1 MQKSVNY
8 VERVIIMDIDVVI
21 PWVDPT
27 DKEWQASKNKFLKD
41 LNNDKVDNSENRF
54 RDWDNF
60 KYVFRG
66 IDKFMPWVH
75 KIYLITCG
83 QVPDWMNKE
92 ADDRIV
98 IVNHSDYIPKE
109 YLPTFSSHPIE
120 LNLHRIKELSEHFI
134 YLNDDYFVINET
146 SPEDFFIDGLPC
158 DYALEDPITPDHKDI
173 FNNILINNMVLL
185 NSHYDRRTVLKE
197 QKKKFYSM
205 CDKKAFVTNMCFRP
219 LKRNHFFGLH
229 YSHLAS
235 NILKSTIEKVWTEN
249 REILEATSSHKFR
262 NADDVNQFIF
272 KNEQY
277 VTGKF
282 HPYNIN
288 RFGRAIQLDDTI
300 EGAVEDVC
308 RTITDS
314 SYKMICI
321 NDCNIEDFDN
331 TRTKINAALEKIL
344 PNPSVWER

>member
-1 MQKSVNY
+1 
-8 VERVIIMDIDVVI
+8 MDIDVVI

-27 DKEWQASKNKFLKD
+27 DKEWQASKNKFLED

-344 PNPSVWER
+344 PNPSLWER

>member
-1 MQKSVNY
+1 
-8 VERVIIMDIDVVI
+8 MDIDVVI

-27 DKEWQASKNKFLKD
+27 DKEWQASKNKFLED

-92 ADDRIV
+92 ADDRLV

-146 SPEDFFIDGLPC
+146 SPEDFFVDGLPC

-205 CDKKAFVTNMCFRP
+205 CDKKAFITNMCFRP

>member
-1 MQKSVNY
+1 
-8 VERVIIMDIDVVI
+8 MDIDVVI

-27 DKEWQASKNKFLKD
+27 DEEWQASKNKFLKD
-41 LNNDKVDNSENRF
+41 FNNDKVDNSENRF

-66 IDKFMPWVH
+66 IEKYMPWVH

-83 QVPDWMNKE
+83 QVPHWMNKE
-92 ADDRIV
+92 ADDRLV

-134 YLNDDYFVINET
+134 YLNDDYFIINET
-146 SPEDFFIDGLPC
+146 SPEDFFVDGLPC

-197 QKKKFYSM
+197 QRKKFYSM

-235 NILKSTIEKVWTEN
+235 NILKSTVEKIWEEN
-249 REILEATSSHKFR
+249 KEILEATSSHKFR

-282 HPYNIN
+282 HPYNMS
-288 RFGRAIQLDDTI
+288 RFGKAIQLDDTV

-314 SYKMICI
+314 SYKMLCI
-321 NDCNIEDFDN
+321 NDCNIQDFDN
-331 TRTKINAALEKIL
+331 TRTRINSALEKIL
-344 PNPSVWER
+344 PSPSVWER

>member
-1 MQKSVNY
+1 
-8 VERVIIMDIDVVI
+8 
-21 PWVDPT
+21 
-27 DKEWQASKNKFLKD
+27 
-41 LNNDKVDNSENRF
+41 
-54 RDWDNF
+54 
-60 KYVFRG
+60 
-66 IDKFMPWVH
+66 MPWVH

-92 ADDRIV
+92 ADDRLV

-146 SPEDFFIDGLPC
+146 SPEDFFVDGLPC

-314 SYKMICI
+314 DYKMICI

>member
-1 MQKSVNY
+1 
-8 VERVIIMDIDVVI
+8 MDIDVVI

-27 DKEWQASKNKFLKD
+27 DKEWQASKNKFLED

-92 ADDRIV
+92 ADDRLV

-146 SPEDFFIDGLPC
+146 SPEDFFVDGLPC

-185 NSHYDRRTVLKE
+185 NSHYDRRMVLKE

-308 RTITDS
+308 RIITDS
-314 SYKMICI
+314 GYKMICI
-321 NDCNIEDFDN
+321 NDCNIEDFDS

>member
-1 MQKSVNY
+1 
-8 VERVIIMDIDVVI
+8 MDIDVVI

-92 ADDRIV
+92 ADDRLV

-146 SPEDFFIDGLPC
+146 SPEDFFVDGLPC

-205 CDKKAFVTNMCFRP
+205 CDKKAFVTNMCLRP

-288 RFGRAIQLDDTI
+288 RFGRAIQLDDTT

-314 SYKMICI
+314 GYKMICI

>member
-1 MQKSVNY
+1 
-8 VERVIIMDIDVVI
+8 MDIDVVI

-92 ADDRIV
+92 ADDRLV

>member
-1 MQKSVNY
+1 
-8 VERVIIMDIDVVI
+8 MDIDVVI

-27 DKEWQASKNKFLKD
+27 DKEWQASKNKFLED

-344 PNPSVWER
+344 PTPSLWER

>member
-1 MQKSVNY
+1 
-8 VERVIIMDIDVVI
+8 MDIDVVI

-92 ADDRIV
+92 ADDRLV

-146 SPEDFFIDGLPC
+146 STEDFFVDGLPC

-205 CDKKAFVTNMCFRP
+205 CDKKAFITNMCFRP

-314 SYKMICI
+314 DYKMICI

>member
-1 MQKSVNY
+1 
-8 VERVIIMDIDVVI
+8 MDIDVVI

-27 DKEWQASKNKFLKD
+27 DKEWQASKNKFLED

-66 IDKFMPWVH
+66 IDKFMPWAH

-92 ADDRIV
+92 ADDRLV

-146 SPEDFFIDGLPC
+146 SPEDFFVDGLPC

-197 QKKKFYSM
+197 HKKKFYSM
-205 CDKKAFVTNMCFRP
+205 CDKKAFITNMCFRP

-314 SYKMICI
+314 DYKMICI

>member
-1 MQKSVNY
+1 
-8 VERVIIMDIDVVI
+8 MDIDVVI

-92 ADDRIV
+92 ADDRLV

-146 SPEDFFIDGLPC
+146 SPEDFFVDGLPC

-185 NSHYDRRTVLKE
+185 NSHYDRRMVLKE

-249 REILEATSSHKFR
+249 REILEVTSSHKFR

-314 SYKMICI
+314 GYKMICI

>member
-1 MQKSVNY
+1 
-8 VERVIIMDIDVVI
+8 MDIDVVI

-92 ADDRIV
+92 ADDRLV

-146 SPEDFFIDGLPC
+146 SPEDFFVDGLPC

-205 CDKKAFVTNMCFRP
+205 CDKKAFITNMCFRP

-235 NILKSTIEKVWTEN
+235 NILKSTIEKVWTKN

-314 SYKMICI
+314 DYKMICI

>member
-1 MQKSVNY
+1 
-8 VERVIIMDIDVVI
+8 MDIDVVI

-60 KYVFRG
+60 RYVFRG

-75 KIYLITCG
+75 KIYIITCG

-92 ADDRIV
+92 ADDRLV

-146 SPEDFFIDGLPC
+146 SPEDFFVDGLPC

-314 SYKMICI
+314 DYKMICI

>member
-1 MQKSVNY
+1 
-8 VERVIIMDIDVVI
+8 MDIDVVI

-27 DKEWQASKNKFLKD
+27 DKEWQTSKNKFLED

-92 ADDRIV
+92 ADDRLV

-146 SPEDFFIDGLPC
+146 SPEDFFVDGLPC

-205 CDKKAFVTNMCFRP
+205 CDKKAFITNMCFRP

>member
-1 MQKSVNY
+1 
-8 VERVIIMDIDVVI
+8 MDIDVVI

-66 IDKFMPWVH
+66 IEKYMPWVH

-83 QVPDWMNKE
+83 QVPHWMNKE
-92 ADDRIV
+92 ADDRLV

-146 SPEDFFIDGLPC
+146 SPEDFFVDGLPC

-235 NILKSTIEKVWTEN
+235 NILKSTIEKVWAEN
-249 REILEATSSHKFR
+249 KEILEATSCHKFR

-282 HPYNIN
+282 HPYNMN
-288 RFGRAIQLDDTI
+288 SFGRAIQLDDTV

-314 SYKMICI
+314 GYKMICI

>member
-1 MQKSVNY
+1 
-8 VERVIIMDIDVVI
+8 MDIDVVI

-75 KIYLITCG
+75 KIYFITCG

-92 ADDRIV
+92 ADDRLV

-146 SPEDFFIDGLPC
+146 SPEDFFVDGLPC

-235 NILKSTIEKVWTEN
+235 NILKSTI
-249 REILEATSSHKFR
+249 
-262 NADDVNQFIF
+262 
-272 KNEQY
+272 
-277 VTGKF
+277 
-282 HPYNIN
+282 
-288 RFGRAIQLDDTI
+288 
-300 EGAVEDVC
+300 
-308 RTITDS
+308 
-314 SYKMICI
+314 
-321 NDCNIEDFDN
+321 
-331 TRTKINAALEKIL
+331 
-344 PNPSVWER
+344 

>member
-1 MQKSVNY
+1 
-8 VERVIIMDIDVVI
+8 MDIDVVI

-92 ADDRIV
+92 ADDRLV

-146 SPEDFFIDGLPC
+146 SPEDFFVDGLPC

-235 NILKSTIEKVWTEN
+235 NILKSTIEKVWAEN

-314 SYKMICI
+314 GYKMICI

>member
-1 MQKSVNY
+1 
-8 VERVIIMDIDVVI
+8 MDIDVVI

-27 DKEWQASKNKFLKD
+27 DKEWQASKNKILKD

>member
-1 MQKSVNY
+1 
-8 VERVIIMDIDVVI
+8 MDIDVVI

-92 ADDRIV
+92 ADGRLV

-134 YLNDDYFVINET
+134 YLNDDFFVINET
-146 SPEDFFIDGLPC
+146 SPEDFFVDGLPC

-197 QKKKFYSM
+197 QKKKIYSM
-205 CDKKAFVTNMCFRP
+205 CDKKAFITNMCFRP

>member
-1 MQKSVNY
+1 
-8 VERVIIMDIDVVI
+8 MDIDVVI

-41 LNNDKVDNSENRF
+41 LNSDKVDNSENRF

-92 ADDRIV
+92 ADDRLV

-146 SPEDFFIDGLPC
+146 SPEDFFVDGLPC

-235 NILKSTIEKVWTEN
+235 NILKSTIEQVWTEN

-314 SYKMICI
+314 DYKMICI
-321 NDCNIEDFDN
+321 NDCNIENFDN

>member
-1 MQKSVNY
+1 
-8 VERVIIMDIDVVI
+8 MDIDVVI

-27 DKEWQASKNKFLKD
+27 DKEWQASKNKFLED

-66 IDKFMPWVH
+66 IDKFMPWVQ

-92 ADDRIV
+92 ADDRLV

-146 SPEDFFIDGLPC
+146 SPEDFFVDGLPC

-205 CDKKAFVTNMCFRP
+205 CDKKAFITNMCFRP

-314 SYKMICI
+314 GYKMICI

-331 TRTKINAALEKIL
+331 TRIKINAALEKIL

>member
-1 MQKSVNY
+1 
-8 VERVIIMDIDVVI
+8 MDIDVVI

-27 DKEWQASKNKFLKD
+27 DKEWQASKNKFLED

-92 ADDRIV
+92 ADDRLV

-146 SPEDFFIDGLPC
+146 SPEDFFVDGLPC

-185 NSHYDRRTVLKE
+185 NSHYDRRMVLKE

-205 CDKKAFVTNMCFRP
+205 CDKKAFITNMCFRP

-249 REILEATSSHKFR
+249 MEILEATSSHKFR

>member
-1 MQKSVNY
+1 
-8 VERVIIMDIDVVI
+8 MDIDVVI

-92 ADDRIV
+92 ADDRLV

-146 SPEDFFIDGLPC
+146 SPEDFFVDGLPC

-308 RTITDS
+308 CTITDS
-314 SYKMICI
+314 GYKMICI

>member
-1 MQKSVNY
+1 
-8 VERVIIMDIDVVI
+8 MDIDVVI

-92 ADDRIV
+92 ADDRLV

-120 LNLHRIKELSEHFI
+120 LNLHRIEELSEHFI

-146 SPEDFFIDGLPC
+146 SPEDFFVDGLPC

-314 SYKMICI
+314 DYKMICI

>member
-1 MQKSVNY
+1 
-8 VERVIIMDIDVVI
+8 MDIDVVI

-92 ADDRIV
+92 ADDRLV

-146 SPEDFFIDGLPC
+146 SPEDFFVDGLPC

-205 CDKKAFVTNMCFRP
+205 CDKKAFITNMCFRP

-314 SYKMICI
+314 DYKMICI

-344 PNPSVWER
+344 LNPSVWER

>member
-1 MQKSVNY
+1 
-8 VERVIIMDIDVVI
+8 MDIDVVI

-27 DKEWQASKNKFLKD
+27 DKEWQASKNKFLED

-92 ADDRIV
+92 ADDRLV

-146 SPEDFFIDGLPC
+146 SPEDFFVDGLPC

-185 NSHYDRRTVLKE
+185 NSHYDRRMVLKE

-314 SYKMICI
+314 DYKMICI

>member
-1 MQKSVNY
+1 
-8 VERVIIMDIDVVI
+8 MDIDVVI

-92 ADDRIV
+92 ADDRLV

-134 YLNDDYFVINET
+134 YLNDDFFVINET
-146 SPEDFFIDGLPC
+146 SPEDFFVDGLPC

-235 NILKSTIEKVWTEN
+235 NILKSTIEKVWKEN

-314 SYKMICI
+314 DYKMICI

>member
-1 MQKSVNY
+1 
-8 VERVIIMDIDVVI
+8 MDIDVVI

-41 LNNDKVDNSENRF
+41 LNSDKVDNSENRF

-83 QVPDWMNKE
+83 QVPDWVNKE
-92 ADDRIV
+92 ADDRLV

-146 SPEDFFIDGLPC
+146 SPEDFFVDGLPC

-314 SYKMICI
+314 DYKMICI
-321 NDCNIEDFDN
+321 NDCNIENFDN

>member
-1 MQKSVNY
+1 
-8 VERVIIMDIDVVI
+8 MDIDVVI

-27 DKEWQASKNKFLKD
+27 DKEWQASKNKFLED

-92 ADDRIV
+92 ADDRLV

>member
-1 MQKSVNY
+1 
-8 VERVIIMDIDVVI
+8 MDIDVVI

-92 ADDRIV
+92 VDDRLV

-146 SPEDFFIDGLPC
+146 SPEDFFVDGLPC

-173 FNNILINNMVLL
+173 FNNILINNIVLL

-205 CDKKAFVTNMCFRP
+205 CDKKAFITNMCFRP

-314 SYKMICI
+314 DYKMICI

>member
-1 MQKSVNY
+1 
-8 VERVIIMDIDVVI
+8 MDIDVVI

-92 ADDRIV
+92 ADDRLV

-146 SPEDFFIDGLPC
+146 SPEDFFVDGLPC

-205 CDKKAFVTNMCFRP
+205 CDKKAFITNMCFRP

-235 NILKSTIEKVWTEN
+235 NILKSTIEKVWAEN

-282 HPYNIN
+282 RPYNIN

-314 SYKMICI
+314 GYKMICI

>member
-1 MQKSVNY
+1 
-8 VERVIIMDIDVVI
+8 MDIDVVI

-92 ADDRIV
+92 ADDRLV

-120 LNLHRIKELSEHFI
+120 LNLHRIKELSEHII

-146 SPEDFFIDGLPC
+146 SPEDFFVDGLPC

-173 FNNILINNMVLL
+173 FNNILINNIVLL

-205 CDKKAFVTNMCFRP
+205 CDKKAFITNMCFRP

-314 SYKMICI
+314 DYKMICI

>member
-1 MQKSVNY
+1 
-8 VERVIIMDIDVVI
+8 MDIDVVI

-92 ADDRIV
+92 ADDRLV

-146 SPEDFFIDGLPC
+146 SLEDFFVDGLPC

-314 SYKMICI
+314 DYKMICI

>member
-1 MQKSVNY
+1 
-8 VERVIIMDIDVVI
+8 MDIDVVI

-92 ADDRIV
+92 ADDRLV

-146 SPEDFFIDGLPC
+146 SPEDFFVDGLPC

-314 SYKMICI
+314 DYKMICI

>member
-1 MQKSVNY
+1 
-8 VERVIIMDIDVVI
+8 MDIDVVI

-92 ADDRIV
+92 ADDRLV

-146 SPEDFFIDGLPC
+146 SPEDFFVDGLPC

-235 NILKSTIEKVWTEN
+235 NILKSTVEKVWEEN
-249 REILEATSSHKFR
+249 KEILEATSSHKFR

-282 HPYNIN
+282 HPYNMN
-288 RFGRAIQLDDTI
+288 RFGRAIQLDDTV

-331 TRTKINAALEKIL
+331 TRTKINAALKKIL

>member
-1 MQKSVNY
+1 
-8 VERVIIMDIDVVI
+8 MDIDVVI

-27 DKEWQASKNKFLKD
+27 DKEWQASKNKFLED

-92 ADDRIV
+92 ADDRLV

-146 SPEDFFIDGLPC
+146 SPEDFFVNGLPC

-205 CDKKAFVTNMCFRP
+205 CDKKAFITNMCFRP

-288 RFGRAIQLDDTI
+288 RFGMAIQLDDTI

-308 RTITDS
+308 HTITDS
-314 SYKMICI
+314 GYKMICI

>member
-1 MQKSVNY
+1 
-8 VERVIIMDIDVVI
+8 MDIDVVI

-27 DKEWQASKNKFLKD
+27 DKEWQASKNKFLED

-92 ADDRIV
+92 ADDRLV

-146 SPEDFFIDGLPC
+146 SPEDFFVDGLPC

-314 SYKMICI
+314 DYKMICI

>member
-1 MQKSVNY
+1 
-8 VERVIIMDIDVVI
+8 MDIDVVI

-27 DKEWQASKNKFLKD
+27 DKEWQASKNKFLED

-92 ADDRIV
+92 ADDRLV

-146 SPEDFFIDGLPC
+146 SPEDFFVDGLPC

-314 SYKMICI
+314 DYKMICI
-321 NDCNIEDFDN
+321 NDCNIENFDN

>member
-1 MQKSVNY
+1 
-8 VERVIIMDIDVVI
+8 MDIDVVI

-27 DKEWQASKNKFLKD
+27 DKEWQASKNKFLED

-92 ADDRIV
+92 ADDRLV

-146 SPEDFFIDGLPC
+146 SPEDFFVDGLPC

-185 NSHYDRRTVLKE
+185 NSHYDRRMVLKE

-205 CDKKAFVTNMCFRP
+205 CDKKAFITNMCFRP

-249 REILEATSSHKFR
+249 REILEVTSSHKFR

-314 SYKMICI
+314 GYKMICI